1 MRKAKRKNSG
11 RMIEKRLAEA
21 RLSERERERA
31 AHALRSA
38 EAIVEAIVWTK
49 EKIASLRAGLLKPS
63 FKN

>member
-1 MRKAKRKNSG
+1 MRKANRKNSG

-31 AHALRSA
+31 AHALHSA

-49 EKIASLRAGLLKPS
+49 EKIASLGAGLLKPG

>member
-1 MRKAKRKNSG
+1 
-11 RMIEKRLAEA
+11 MIEKRLAEA

-31 AHALRSA
+31 AHALHSA

-49 EKIASLRAGLLKPS
+49 EKIASLGAGLLKPG